1 MKIFFTLTIPDVCY
15 SFFAIEVFIT
25 LSNKGLM
32 TGTWLRGVSRAK
44 RGSYRKKILLMCNQK
59 NKVSVNHA
67 AQGIQL
73 FFILKYQRFKDCM
86 IMICLYVFVC
96 VCVCACVCMCVS
108 FHSKDFSWLNKTFKC
123 LPKFRSSMLYSRI
136 FHLCVKEILKRNL
149 QVGNSAKECY
159 LKRVKP
165 NEEVKI

>member
-44 RGSYRKKILLMCNQK
+44 RGSYGKKILLMCNQK

-86 IMICLYVFVC
+86 IMIGLYVFVC
-96 VCVCACVCMCVS
+96 VCVCVCVRVCVCV
-108 FHSKDFSWLNKTFKC
+108 FLFTLKTS
-123 LPKFRSSMLYSRI
+123 PD
-136 FHLCVKEILKRNL
+136 
-149 QVGNSAKECY
+149 
-159 LKRVKP
+159 
-165 NEEVKI
+165 